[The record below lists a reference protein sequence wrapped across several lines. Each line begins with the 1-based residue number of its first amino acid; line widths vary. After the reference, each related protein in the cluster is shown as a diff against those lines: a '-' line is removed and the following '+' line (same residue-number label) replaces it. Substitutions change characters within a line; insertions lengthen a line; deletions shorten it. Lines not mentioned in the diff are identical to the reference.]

1 MIEKFS
7 SSTDRLLWFKDL
19 GSSYSSQG
27 DYDQAVALYTQALKE
42 FADKPDLHISL
53 GWALYERGDGVE
65 IAQKEFEKAIE
76 LGKQSGEGY
85 FAVGQLLNREEDF
98 IEAEEWLRQAVN
110 YDPEKKWY
118 AIVLGNTLRSSGDF
132 ESAVEVYEQIITE
145 YPDYDR
151 GYLELAQ
158 VYYLLNRND
167 EAKSAIE
174 KAIEHA
180 SSLTEWYFI
189 RAGRIYEQA
198 GENEKALQYYYQALG
213 IDPTNTTALQSVDLL
228 EN

>member
-7 SSTDRLLWFKDL
+7 SSADRLLWFQEL

-85 FAVGQLLNREEDF
+85 FAIGQLLNREEDF

-132 ESAVEVYEQIITE
+132 ESAVEVYEQIIIE

-189 RAGRIYEQA
+189 RAGRIHEQA
-198 GENEKALQYYYQALG
+198 GENQKALQYYYQALG
-213 IDPTNTTALQSVDLL
+213 IDPTNTTALQAVNLL